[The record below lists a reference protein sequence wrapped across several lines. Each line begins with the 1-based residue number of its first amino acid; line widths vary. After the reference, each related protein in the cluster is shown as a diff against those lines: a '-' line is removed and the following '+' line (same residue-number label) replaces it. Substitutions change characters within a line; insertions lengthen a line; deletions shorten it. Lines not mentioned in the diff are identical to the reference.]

1 MRAEKVLCMR
11 RKDFVMTTS
20 SSGAPSL
27 AGLSGTIVL
36 VGVGKMGG
44 ALLEGWLALG
54 LDPKYVIAIEPQPTP
69 ELTALTKRGLRLN
82 PIAAIVNAAALVI
95 AVKPQVAPMVMLS
108 AKSYVKSQT
117 VVLSIMAGTTLA
129 VLEREF
135 IMTAIVRAMP
145 NTPASIGRGITVAVP
160 NKRVEPP
167 QRQLVNALLSAT
179 GAVEWIDKESFMD
192 AVTAVS
198 GSGPAY
204 VFLLAE
210 SLARAGV
217 AAGLPQDLA
226 MKLARE
232 TVAGAGELL
241 NRSPLDP
248 SVLRQNVTSPGGT
261 TAAALDVL
269 MASDGLDPLM
279 QKAVAAATR
288 RSKELAG

>member
-1 MRAEKVLCMR
+1 MRQ
-11 RKDFVMTTS
+11 KDSSMTTS

-54 LDPKYVIAIEPQPTP
+54 LDPKSVIAIEPQPTP

-108 AKSYVKSQT
+108 AKSYVSSKT

-160 NKRVEPP
+160 NKRVEPS
-167 QRQLVNALLSAT
+167 QRQLVDALLAAT

-210 SLARAGV
+210 SLAAGTGDETRARDGRGRRRIAEPL
-217 AAGLPQDLA
+217 AARPLGLAAERHLTRRHHGGR
-226 MKLARE
+226 ARR
-232 TVAGAGELL
+232 A
-241 NRSPLDP
+241 
-248 SVLRQNVTSPGGT
+248 
-261 TAAALDVL
+261 
-269 MASDGLDPLM
+269 DGLRWP
-279 QKAVAAATR
+279 
-288 RSKELAG
+288 